1 MLQYIVDL
9 STASYFVADP
19 VVETEDYNDLIIY
32 ITEIDN
38 ALGKSAPVHQLT
50 HQDKEGQGHQDKGIG
65 GVIDKARRSDAE
77 TDRQTDSQSHGASR
91 SGRYSAYDTNRI
103 WMGKAGRDKRKIL

>member
-38 ALGKSAPVHQLT
+38 
-50 HQDKEGQGHQDKGIG
+50 D
-65 GVIDKARRSDAE
+65 
-77 TDRQTDSQSHGASR
+77 TDS
-91 SGRYSAYDTNRI
+91 AYLAYI
-103 WMGKAGRDKRKIL
+103 P